1 MNELCARLVGRYF
14 AAALKAAE
22 GSEVDDAKATR
33 AAEDL
38 GGAADGRVQTLARW
52 IRFYKVHRV
61 KWIAEDDDVDQ
72 TFAEVVARCA
82 IGVFD
87 GWHNHQPDVPDA
99 YAELRNAIGDL
110 YKGNCGKDRA
120 FRSLT
125 AKVLWCR
132 YPDTVPI
139 YDLFASEAITFL
151 AKVYKALELPG
162 SYEWGKEEDSY
173 DNKRGYVDWKTA
185 DSATRDIWWYTDFHR
200 SHELLFERF
209 RPRIEEHLANHPDS
223 PSAFRVFDKI
233 LWLFGNHDLDYSLM
247 HVPGAARNQ

>member
-1 MNELCARLVGRYF
+1 MNDFCARLANRYF
-14 AAALKAAE
+14 AAALKAAK
-22 GSEVDDAKATR
+22 GSEDDDDKATQ
-33 AAEDL
+33 AAANI
-38 GGAADGRVQTLARW
+38 GADPKGRVQTLAQW

-61 KWIAEDDDVDQ
+61 KWIADEDDVDQ
-72 TFAEVVARCA
+72 TFAEAVARCA

-87 GWHNHQPDVPDA
+87 GWHNHQPDVPVA
-99 YAELRNAIGDL
+99 YAELRNTIGDL
-110 YKGNCGKDRA
+110 YKGNSGNDRA

-151 AKVYKALELPG
+151 AKVYKALEVPG
-162 SYEWGKEEDSY
+162 SYVWGTEEDSY

-185 DSATRDIWWYTDFHR
+185 DSAQKDIWWYTDFHL
-200 SHELLFERF
+200 SHQLLFERF
-209 RPRIEEHLANHPDS
+209 RPRIEELLAHHPNS

-247 HVPGAARNQ
+247 HVPSAARNQ